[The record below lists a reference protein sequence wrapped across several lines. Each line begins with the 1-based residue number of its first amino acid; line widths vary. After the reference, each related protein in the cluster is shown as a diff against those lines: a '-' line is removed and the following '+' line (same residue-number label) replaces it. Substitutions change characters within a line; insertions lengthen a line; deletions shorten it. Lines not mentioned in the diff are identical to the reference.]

1 MAFQSLMSNDNR
13 PPCTNYNSKHL
24 KQFQKGCHVSHVR
37 TICTLLF
44 SWHRPDVVV
53 RPNSFWYSLC
63 CCCCC
68 CSLPCNS
75 PFRINLLN
83 LMSRFV
89 QSQCWTFQVF
99 SRSLIAQFDHNDI
112 PCLVW
117 PGLWKVHE
125 VPDEKTL
132 FENLSDNNAQFEH
145 MNYKLQSCCHS
156 LSQKVRVLKKGGLKK
171 GQGACHCT
179 YK

>member
-1 MAFQSLMSNDNR
+1 MHKLQFNALEAVSKGLSRVTCSDYLHITFFLAPSGCCCQTKLVLV
-13 PPCTNYNSKHL
+13 PPML
-24 KQFQKGCHVSHVR
+24 LLLLLQFTLQQPVSHK
-37 TICTLLF
+37 
-44 SWHRPDVVV
+44 SAD
-53 RPNSFWYSLC
+53 
-63 CCCCC
+63 
-68 CSLPCNS
+68 
-75 PFRINLLN
+75 

-112 PCLVW
+112 CLVW

-145 MNYKLQSCCHS
+145 MNYKLESCCHS
-156 LSQKVRVLKKGGLKK
+156 LSQEVTVLKKGGLNKK
-171 GQGACHCT
+171 WTRCLPL
-179 YK
+179 YV